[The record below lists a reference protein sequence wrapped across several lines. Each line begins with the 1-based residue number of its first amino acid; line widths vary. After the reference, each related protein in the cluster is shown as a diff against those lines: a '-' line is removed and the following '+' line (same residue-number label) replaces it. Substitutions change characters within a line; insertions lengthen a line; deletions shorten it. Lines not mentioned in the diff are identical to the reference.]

1 MTTVYICRHSVP
13 FKEHRGKE
21 LNNLDKLTINM
32 MAPLSVDGEKK
43 AEKLSEYLND
53 IDIVWS
59 SNYSRAM
66 STAKYIAYKNNIKVN
81 VDERLGERIH
91 GNLDNINIEEFKI
104 NQLLYEDYKLDNGE
118 SRKEV
123 TKRMLNSLYE
133 ILEENNNKNIFICS
147 HSTAMTF
154 LFMNWCTIDFNKKV
168 LNYNNKL
175 LFDLMNWNAPEL
187 FKLTFDNKELINI
200 EHIEESKYEK

>member
-21 LNNLDKLTINM
+21 LNSLDKLTINM
-32 MAPLSVDGEKK
+32 MSPLSVLGEKK
-43 AEKLSEYLND
+43 AERLSEYLKN
-53 IDIVWS
+53 IDVVWS

-66 STAKYIAYKNNIKVN
+66 STAKYIAYKNDLKVN

-91 GNLDNINIEEFKI
+91 GNLDNVDIKEFYN
-104 NQLLYEDYKLDNGE
+104 NQMVYEDYKLDNGE
-118 SRKEV
+118 SRIEV
-123 TKRMLNSLYE
+123 TKRMLDSLYE

-147 HSTAMTF
+147 HSTSIIF
-154 LFMNWCTIDFNKKV
+154 LLMKWCTIDYDNKV
-168 LNYNNKL
+168 LNYNNKF
-175 LFDLMNWNAPEL
+175 LFDFMNWNAPEL

-200 EHIEESKYEK
+200 EHIKGEEYE

>member
-21 LNNLDKLTINM
+21 LNSLDKLTINM
-32 MAPLSVDGEKK
+32 MSPLSVLGEKK
-43 AEKLSEYLND
+43 AERLSEYLKN
-53 IDIVWS
+53 IDVVWS

-66 STAKYIAYKNNIKVN
+66 STAKYIAYKNVLKVN

-91 GNLDNINIEEFKI
+91 GNLDNVDIKEFYN
-104 NQLLYEDYKLDNGE
+104 NQMLYEDYKLDNGE
-118 SRKEV
+118 SRIEV
-123 TKRMLNSLYE
+123 TKRMLDSLYE

-147 HSTAMTF
+147 HSTSIIF
-154 LFMNWCTIDFNKKV
+154 LLMKWCTIDYDNKV
-168 LNYNNKL
+168 LNYNNKF
-175 LFDLMNWNAPEL
+175 LFDFMNWTAPEL

-200 EHIEESKYEK
+200 EHIKGEEYE

>member
-1 MTTVYICRHSVP
+1 MTTVYICRHSIP

-21 LNNLDKLTINM
+21 FNNLDKLTINM
-32 MAPLSVDGEKK
+32 MSPLSVLGEKK

-53 IDIVWS
+53 IDVVWS

-91 GNLDNINIEEFKI
+91 GNLDNIDIKEFYN
-104 NQLLYEDYKLDNGE
+104 NQMLYEDYKLESGE
-118 SRKEV
+118 SRLEV
-123 TKRMLNSLYE
+123 TKRMLDSLYE

-147 HSTAMTF
+147 HSTAITF
-154 LFMNWCTIDFNKKV
+154 LLMNWCTIDHNKKI
-168 LNYNNKL
+168 LNYNNEF
-175 LFDLMNWNAPEL
+175 LFDFMNWNAPEL
-187 FKLTFDNKELINI
+187 FKLTFNNKELINI
-200 EHIEESKYEK
+200 EHIKGVEYE

>member
-21 LNNLDKLTINM
+21 LNSLDKLTINM
-32 MAPLSVDGEKK
+32 MSPLSVLGEKK
-43 AEKLSEYLND
+43 AERLSEYLKN
-53 IDIVWS
+53 IDVVWS

-66 STAKYIAYKNNIKVN
+66 STAKYIAYKNDLKVN

-91 GNLDNINIEEFKI
+91 GILDNVDINEFYN
-104 NQLLYEDYKLDNGE
+104 NQMLYEDYKLDNGE
-118 SRKEV
+118 SRIEV
-123 TKRMLNSLYE
+123 TKRMLDSLYE

-147 HSTAMTF
+147 HSTSIIF
-154 LFMNWCTIDFNKKV
+154 LLMKWCTIDYDNKV
-168 LNYNNKL
+168 LNYNNKF
-175 LFDLMNWNAPEL
+175 LFDFMNWNAPEL

-200 EHIEESKYEK
+200 EHIKGEEYE

>member
-21 LNNLDKLTINM
+21 LNSLDKLTINM
-32 MAPLSVDGEKK
+32 MSPLSVLGEKK
-43 AEKLSEYLND
+43 AERLSEYLKN
-53 IDIVWS
+53 IDVVWS

-66 STAKYIAYKNNIKVN
+66 STAKYIAYKNDLKVN

-91 GNLDNINIEEFKI
+91 GNLDNIDIKEFYN
-104 NQLLYEDYKLDNGE
+104 NQMVYEDYKLDNGE
-118 SRKEV
+118 SRIEV
-123 TKRMLNSLYE
+123 TKRMLDSLYE

-147 HSTAMTF
+147 HSTSIIF
-154 LFMNWCTIDFNKKV
+154 LLMKWCTIDYDNKV
-168 LNYNNKL
+168 LNYNNKF
-175 LFDLMNWNAPEL
+175 LFDFMNWNAPEL

-200 EHIEESKYEK
+200 EHIKGEEYE